1 MLATSMVKGLHKLKS
16 SQPLSLKKPVFM
28 LRPWNSSAQTQIK
41 VKLKNRT
48 AVSVLME
55 MSQPSV

>member
-1 MLATSMVKGLHKLKS
+1 MVKGLHKLKS

-41 VKLKNRT
+41 VKLKK
-48 AVSVLME
+48 E
-55 MSQPSV
+55 QPFQF